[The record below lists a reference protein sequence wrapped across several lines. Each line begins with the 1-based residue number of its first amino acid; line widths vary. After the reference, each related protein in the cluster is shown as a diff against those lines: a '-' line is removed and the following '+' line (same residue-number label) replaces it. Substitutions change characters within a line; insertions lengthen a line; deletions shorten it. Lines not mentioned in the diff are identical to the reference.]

1 MGVSKDKPN
10 LCMAAKVPGVAGPA
24 NFQRRLAEGL
34 VKRGWD
40 ISYGLTE
47 LNCGAILV
55 IGGSREF
62 RKLREARSLGIPIIQ
77 RLNGMNWI
85 HRQARTGALHFL
97 RAELNNIILRLIRD
111 RFAGWIVYQ
120 SEFAQRWW
128 EDKYG
133 IARVGKS
140 VILNGAPLDLY
151 SPDDEGDRSSDQ
163 LRLLM
168 VEGNLSGGYEVG
180 LETGIRLAMALSD
193 RFERELELV
202 VVGNV
207 PEPLKRA
214 LTIDHSLEIEWV
226 GQLPSDS
233 VPNYYRTADLFFAGD
248 PNPACP
254 NAVIE
259 ALACGLPV
267 VAFNTGAIQEIIS
280 NDAGRIAP
288 YGGDVWKLD
297 PPDIEGLAIAA
308 GEVLERLP
316 TFRVGARRRAVEAF
330 DVEDMVDRYVS
341 VFGRTQDEGRG

>member
-1 MGVSKDKPN
+1 MT
-10 LCMAAKVPGVAGPA
+10 AKVPGVAGPA

-34 VKRGWD
+34 SKRGWD
-40 ISYGLTE
+40 VSYSLGGVH
-47 LNCGAILV
+47 CCAILV

-62 RKLREARSLGIPIIQ
+62 RKLLKAQRLGIPIIQ

-85 HRQARTGALHFL
+85 HRHVRTGVNHFL
-97 RAELNNIILRLIRD
+97 RAEFNNIILRLIRA
-111 RFAGWIVYQ
+111 RLANWIVYQ
-120 SEFAQRWW
+120 SKFAQQWW

-140 VILNGAPLDLY
+140 VILNGVPLDLY
-151 SPDDEGDRSSDQ
+151 SPEGEGDRTPDR

-180 LETGIRLAMALSD
+180 LETGVRLARELNRRTD
-193 RFERELELV
+193 RELELV

-207 PEPLKRA
+207 PEPLKRI
-214 LTIDHSLEIEWV
+214 LTNDHSLQIQWV
-226 GQLPSDS
+226 GLLPTDI
-233 VPNYYRTADLFFAGD
+233 VPSYYRSADLLFAGD

-267 VAFNTGAIQEIIS
+267 VAFKTGAIPEIITS
-280 NDAGRIAP
+280 DAGRVAP

-297 PPDIEGLAIAA
+297 PPDIKSLATAA

-316 TFRVGARRRAVEAF
+316 TFRVGARHRAVEAF
-330 DVEDMVDRYVS
+330 DVDDMVARYVA
-341 VFGRTQDEGRG
+341 VFERAQEVGTG